1 MLFGI
6 PLQNNEAL
14 PDSVLQEENR
24 RKGEKKKKKKASE
37 REVLTGYT
45 SHRTDMEH
53 PRVTDLEDVPKLASR
68 SQHAGAGR
76 ELIN

>member
-1 MLFGI
+1 MKFCQIL
-6 PLQNNEAL
+6 
-14 PDSVLQEENR
+14 S
-24 RKGEKKKKKKASE
+24 RKKKTDAKGKKKKLLK

-45 SHRTDMEH
+45 SHKTDIQY
-53 PRVTDLEDVPKLASR
+53 PRVTNLEDVPKLASR

>member
-1 MLFGI
+1 MKFCQILSRKKKTD
-6 PLQNNEAL
+6 A
-14 PDSVLQEENR
+14 
-24 RKGEKKKKKKASE
+24 KGEKKKLLK

-45 SHRTDMEH
+45 SHKTDFQY
-53 PRVTDLEDVPKLASR
+53 PRVTNLEDVPKLASR

>member
-1 MLFGI
+1 MKLCQI
-6 PLQNNEAL
+6 LSCKKKTDAK
-14 PDSVLQEENR
+14 VKR
-24 RKGEKKKKKKASE
+24 KKKKKASE

>member
-6 PLQNNEAL
+6 PLQKNEVL
-14 PDSVLQEENR
+14 PDPVVEEENR
-24 RKGEKKKKKKASE
+24 RKSWKKKAPE

-45 SHRTDMEH
+45 SHKTDMRH
-53 PRVTDLEDVPKLASR
+53 PRVTNLEDVPKLASR

>member
-1 MLFGI
+1 MKFCQILSWKKKTD
-6 PLQNNEAL
+6 AK
-14 PDSVLQEENR
+14 V
-24 RKGEKKKKKKASE
+24 KKKKKKASE

-45 SHRTDMEH
+45 SHRTDMQH

>member
-6 PLQNNEAL
+6 PLQKNEFL
-14 PDSVLQEENR
+14 PDPVMEEENR
-24 RKGEKKKKKKASE
+24 HKRWKKKPPKM
-37 REVLTGYT
+37 EVLTGYT
-45 SHRTDMEH
+45 SHKTDVQH

>member
-1 MLFGI
+1 MRFCQILSWKKKT
-6 PLQNNEAL
+6 
-14 PDSVLQEENR
+14 DM
-24 RKGEKKKKKKASE
+24 KGEKKKNVPE

-45 SHRTDMEH
+45 SHETDMQH
-53 PRVTDLEDVPKLASR
+53 PRVTDLEDVPKLAIR

>member
-1 MLFGI
+1 MSFCQILSWKKKT
-6 PLQNNEAL
+6 
-14 PDSVLQEENR
+14 DT
-24 RKGEKKKKKKASE
+24 KGEKKKPPKM
-37 REVLTGYT
+37 EVLTGYT
-45 SHRTDMEH
+45 SHKTDVQH

>member
-6 PLQNNEAL
+6 PLQKNEVL
-14 PDSVLQEENR
+14 PDSVLEEENR
-24 RKGEKKKKKKASE
+24 RKRWKKKKKAPE

-45 SHRTDMEH
+45 SHRTDMQH
-53 PRVTDLEDVPKLASR
+53 PRVTNLEDVPKLASR

>member
-6 PLQNNEAL
+6 PLQKNEVL
-14 PDSVLQEENR
+14 PDSVLEEENR
-24 RKGEKKKKKKASE
+24 RKRWKKKKAPE

-45 SHRTDMEH
+45 SHRTDMQH
-53 PRVTDLEDVPKLASR
+53 PRVTNLEDVPKLASR

>member
-1 MLFGI
+1 MKFCQILSRKKKTD
-6 PLQNNEAL
+6 A
-14 PDSVLQEENR
+14 
-24 RKGEKKKKKKASE
+24 KGEKKKLLK

-45 SHRTDMEH
+45 SHKTDIQY
-53 PRVTDLEDVPKLASR
+53 PRVTNLEDVPKLASR

>member
-1 MLFGI
+1 MIFGI
-6 PLQNNEAL
+6 QLQKNEVL
-14 PDSVLQEENR
+14 PDSVLEEENR
-24 RKGEKKKKKKASE
+24 RKRWKKKKAPE

-45 SHRTDMEH
+45 SHRTDMQH
-53 PRVTDLEDVPKLASR
+53 PRVTNLEDVPKLASR

>member
-1 MLFGI
+1 MGFCQILSWKKKT
-6 PLQNNEAL
+6 
-14 PDSVLQEENR
+14 DT
-24 RKGEKKKKKKASE
+24 KGEKKAPE
-37 REVLTGYT
+37 MEVLTGYT
-45 SHRTDMEH
+45 SHKTDVQH

>member
-1 MLFGI
+1 MKFCQIL
-6 PLQNNEAL
+6 
-14 PDSVLQEENR
+14 SW
-24 RKGEKKKKKKASE
+24 RKKTDTKDEKKKTPKM
-37 REVLTGYT
+37 EVLTGYT
-45 SHRTDMEH
+45 SHKTDMQH

>member
-1 MLFGI
+1 MKFCQILSRKKKTD
-6 PLQNNEAL
+6 A
-14 PDSVLQEENR
+14 
-24 RKGEKKKKKKASE
+24 KGEKKKKLLK

-45 SHRTDMEH
+45 SHKTDIQY
-53 PRVTDLEDVPKLASR
+53 PRVTNLEDVPKLASR

>member
-6 PLQNNEAL
+6 PLQKNEVL
-14 PDSVLQEENR
+14 PDPVTEEENR
-24 RKGEKKKKKKASE
+24 RERWKKKKLLK

-45 SHRTDMEH
+45 SHKTDIQY
-53 PRVTDLEDVPKLASR
+53 PRVTNLEDVPKLASR

>member
-1 MLFGI
+1 MKFCQILSWKKKTD
-6 PLQNNEAL
+6 A
-14 PDSVLQEENR
+14 
-24 RKGEKKKKKKASE
+24 KGEKKGKKKAPE

-45 SHRTDMEH
+45 SHRTDRQH

-68 SQHAGAGR
+68 SQHAEAGR